1 MLYNI
6 YYIYNYYYYI
16 YYIGTCYYGLRVTY
30 DTYYTLNYIYNLIPN
45 INNYEEDKEV
55 NVELYEIEY
64 KNDWNILKIYK

>member
-16 YYIGTCYYGLRVTY
+16 YYIGTCYYGSRFTY
-30 DTYYTLNYIYNLIPN
+30 DTYYTLNYMYNLIPN
-45 INNYEEDKEV
+45 INNYEQNKDV

>member
-16 YYIGTCYYGLRVTY
+16 YYVGTCYYGLRFTY

-45 INNYEEDKEV
+45 INNYEEDKKV
-55 NVELYEIEY
+55 NIELYEIEY